1 MLTSELFRTYMKPW
15 PLTATS
21 HNAVELP
28 TLAPGNATQRRHVR
42 STDLFGDCRE
52 VLIEHAGEF
61 YSLRRTSK
69 GKLILTK

>member
-1 MLTSELFRTYMKPW
+1 MNRWALPITGSDEP
-15 PLTATS
+15 A
-21 HNAVELP
+21 AV
-28 TLAPGNATQRRHVR
+28 TLAPRNDLQRRQVR
-42 STDLFGDCRE
+42 STDLFGNCRE

>member
-1 MLTSELFRTYMKPW
+1 MNRWPPPAKSSDKPG
-15 PLTATS
+15 A
-21 HNAVELP
+21 A
-28 TLAPGNATQRRHVR
+28 TLAPGNDAQRRQVR
-42 STDLFGDCRE
+42 STDLFGNYRE